1 MERTTQR
8 AKRIRKLAT
17 LIAVSIA
24 TFMVPLDITVVAVAL
39 PDIQRSL
46 NASFADIQWVVNAY
60 TLTFGAF
67 LLTGGSLADLFGRR
81 RIFVIGLYLFTF
93 SSLLCGFAPN
103 PLVLNLARGTQ
114 GIGAAFLFS
123 AALAL
128 LAEEFHGRTRATV
141 FSIWAAVLGMG
152 IALGPLIGGGVTGRL
167 GWKWDFLI
175 NVPIGAIVIA
185 LTLGA
190 KIRESCDPDARGVD
204 WAGLATFASGFFM
217 VILALVSG
225 NERGWGS
232 PLIVGLLIGGILL
245 FAGFVV
251 AEGLQQ
257 HPMFDLALFR
267 KPTFSGASIIA
278 IAIAGSF
285 FSMFIYLPLYFQII
299 LSYSPLKAGL
309 SLLPLTVPLLIVPPI
324 AAKLSTRMPAR
335 ILLSAGLGL
344 VCLGLLWSM
353 TGINTN
359 ANWTPLLAGFVVAG
373 TGAGLVNGELPT
385 VAISVVPPERSGMA
399 SGIASTCR
407 QIGFGIGIA
416 GLGAILTWRTEA
428 KLLELIA
435 GTSAA
440 SSGRSAELAKMVA
453 TGNVESAVASLSPS
467 AQSAFAQAA
476 NASFTSGLRLIMLVA
491 AAVAIVGAVLAFV
504 LVRERDIA
512 QTPITPKYPQ
522 KLALICPR

>member
-1 MERTTQR
+1 MVKTTQR
-8 AKRIRKLAT
+8 AKRIRKWAT
-17 LIAVSIA
+17 LIAISIA

-46 NASFADIQWVVNAY
+46 DASFADIQWVVNAY

-81 RIFVIGLYLFTF
+81 RIFVVGLYLFTLT
-93 SSLLCGFAPN
+93 SLLCGFAPN
-103 PLVLNLARGTQ
+103 PLMLNLARGAQ
-114 GIGAAFLFS
+114 GLGAAFLFS

-128 LAEEFHGRTRATV
+128 LAQEFHGRTRATV
-141 FSIWAAVLGMG
+141 FSIWAAVMGMG
-152 IALGPLIGGGVTGRL
+152 IALGPLIGGGVTGWL
-167 GWKWDFLI
+167 GWKWAFLI

-185 LTLGA
+185 LTLLF
-190 KIRESCDPDARGVD
+190 KVRESRDPDARGVD
-204 WAGLATFASGFFM
+204 WAGLVTFASGFFM

-225 NERGWGS
+225 NERGWRS
-232 PLIVGLLIGGILL
+232 PYIVGLLMGGILL
-245 FAGFVV
+245 FAAFVV
-251 AEGLQQ
+251 AERLQQ

-267 KPTFSGASIIA
+267 KPTFSGASLIA

-285 FSMFIYLPLYFQII
+285 FSMFIYLPLYFQNI

-324 AAKLSTRMPAR
+324 AARLSTLLSAR
-335 ILLSAGLGL
+335 VLLSAGLGL
-344 VCLGLLWSM
+344 VCLGLLWIM
-353 TGINTN
+353 AGINTN

-373 TGAGLVNGELPT
+373 IGAGLVNGELPN
-385 VAISVVPPERSGMA
+385 VAISVVPPEHSGMA
-399 SGIASTCR
+399 SGITSTCR

-416 GLGAILTWRTEA
+416 GLGAILSWRTEA

-435 GTSAA
+435 GAPAA
-440 SSGRSAELAKMVA
+440 GSGRSAELAKMVA
-453 TGNVESAVASLSPS
+453 TGNVSSAVASLSPE

-476 NASFTSGLRLIMLVA
+476 NVSFTSGLRLIVLVA
-491 AAVAIVGAVLAFV
+491 AVVAIVGAVLAFV

-512 QTPITPKYPQ
+512 PAPITPERPL
-522 KLALICPR
+522 KLAPICPR